1 MPWRKEDMGRC
12 ECPCEKEVSGDD
24 PRVRDWEKNKSQP
37 CFCDP
42 PCGECYYWWDEGQSW
57 DVKDNS
63 NMEEKEGSLEKSRWQ
78 KAKMEWYVLG
88 KNVICAKCHKGLPDK
103 VKSRALKLEKVNDGV
118 VCAKCGAAPLSVR
131 KGAVV
136 LLEAGEKVYCP
147 TCAKERESV
156 LLQKA
161 VMVASLEDDDI
172 VPTPLWC
179 DRCGEPLSVTISE
192 EAATVLHKTIEGLE
206 TIIFNKNLRD
216 IRPSLWRRALEWK
229 EKLEDYLLK
238 ANVYKKSGEAAS

>member
-1 MPWRKEDMGRC
+1 MPWRKEEGC
-12 ECPCEKEVSGDD
+12 SCPCPEVIDENDS
-24 PRVRDWEKNKSQP
+24 RVTDWEKDKSHP
-37 CFCDP
+37 CFC
-42 PCGECYYWWDEGQSW
+42 GECSYWWDEEESW
-57 DVKDNS
+57 EVEGNS
-63 NMEEKEGSLEKSRWQ
+63 NAGNIDEGNLKKSRWQ
-78 KAKMEWYVLG
+78 KAQMEWYVLG
-88 KNVICAKCHKGLPDK
+88 KNVICAKCHKGLSDK

>member
-1 MPWRKEDMGRC
+1 MPWRKEEGC
-12 ECPCEKEVSGDD
+12 SCPCPDTIDENDEK
-24 PRVRDWEKNKSQP
+24 VRNWEKDESHP
-37 CFCDP
+37 CFC
-42 PCGECYYWWDEGQSW
+42 GECFYWWDE
-57 DVKDNS
+57 
-63 NMEEKEGSLEKSRWQ
+63 EKAYEVDEGSLEKSRWQ
-78 KAKMEWYVLG
+78 KAKMEWYALG
-88 KNVICAKCHKGLPDK
+88 KNVICSKCRQGLPDK
-103 VKSRALKLEKVNDGV
+103 VRSRAFRLEKVHDGI

-136 LLEAGEKVYCP
+136 LLEAGEKGYCP
-147 TCAKERESV
+147 TCAKEQESV

-161 VMVASLEDDDI
+161 VMVASLEDEDI
-172 VPTPLWC
+172 VPAPLWC
-179 DRCGEPLSVTISE
+179 DRCGEPLPVTISE

-238 ANVYKKSGEAAS
+238 ADVYKKSRKAAS

>member
-1 MPWRKEDMGRC
+1 MPWRKEEGC
-12 ECPCEKEVSGDD
+12 SCSCPEVTDETS
-24 PRVRDWEKNKSQP
+24 WEKNKSHR
-37 CFCDP
+37 CY
-42 PCGECYYWWDEGQSW
+42 CGECFYWWDEEESW
-57 DVKDNS
+57 EVEGNS
-63 NMEEKEGSLEKSRWQ
+63 NARNIDKGNLEKSRWQ

-88 KNVICAKCHKGLPDK
+88 KNVICSKCRQGLPDK
-103 VKSRALKLEKVNDGV
+103 VKSRAFKLEKVNDGV
-118 VCAKCGAAPLSVR
+118 VCAKCGAAPLSVQ

-172 VPTPLWC
+172 APTPLWC
-179 DRCGEPLSVTISE
+179 DRCGEPLAVTISE

-238 ANVYKKSGEAAS
+238 ANVYKKSGKAES

>member
-1 MPWRKEDMGRC
+1 MPWRKEDGC
-12 ECPCEKEVSGDD
+12 SCPCPEVIDENDS
-24 PRVRDWEKNKSQP
+24 RVTGWEKDKSHK
-37 CFCDP
+37 CF
-42 PCGECYYWWDEGQSW
+42 CGECFYWWDEEQPW
-57 DVKDNS
+57 DVEDKP
-63 NMEEKEGSLEKSRWQ
+63 NMEGQEGSLEKSRWQ

-88 KNVICAKCHKGLPDK
+88 KNVICSKCHQGMPNKA
-103 VKSRALKLEKVNDGV
+103 KSRAIKLEKVHDGI

-161 VMVASLEDDDI
+161 VMVASLEDEDI
-172 VPTPLWC
+172 APTPLWC
-179 DRCGEPLSVTISE
+179 DRCGEPLAVTISE

-238 ANVYKKSGEAAS
+238 ADVYKKSGKAASWGKI

>member
-1 MPWRKEDMGRC
+1 MPWRKEEGC
-12 ECPCEKEVSGDD
+12 ICPCDNEIRGDD
-24 PRVRDWEKNKSQP
+24 SRVSHWEKDESHP
-37 CFCDP
+37 CFCGK
-42 PCGECYYWWDEGQSW
+42 CFYQWDEERAW
-57 DVKDNS
+57 DVKN
-63 NMEEKEGSLEKSRWQ
+63 NPNIEEGSLEKSRWQ

-88 KNVICAKCHKGLPDK
+88 KNVICSKCRQELPDK
-103 VKSRALKLEKVNDGV
+103 VRSKAMRLEKVHDGI

-161 VMVASLEDDDI
+161 VMVASLEDEDI

-179 DRCGEPLSVTISE
+179 DRCGEPLPVTISE
-192 EAATVLHKTIEGLE
+192 EAAAVLHKTIEGLE

-238 ANVYKKSGEAAS
+238 ADVYKKSRKAAS